1 MQEIPLFPLNT
12 VLFPG
17 MPLTLHIFE
26 DRYRLMMTE
35 CIEKREPFGVALIA
49 NNKTDTSPNAIPHR
63 VGCTAQITRV
73 QPLQEG
79 RMEITAVGRE
89 RFEVISLDQEQP
101 YLIGKIQMLPLKED
115 NPLQL
120 LHLGQQLR
128 KNVAA
133 YLTILRSMGKINFE
147 SSQLPQ
153 SPMSLGYLS
162 AVLLQ
167 SPLKDKQSLLCSTS
181 AKEFLEF
188 LCATYTREI
197 ALLNVM
203 RDPPSTSDY
212 YNTYSLS

>member
-26 DRYRLMMTE
+26 ERYKLMITE

-49 NNKTDTSPNAIPHR
+49 NNKTDTNPNAIPHR

-73 QPLQEG
+73 QPLREG

-89 RFEVISLDQEQP
+89 RFEVLSLDQERP
-101 YLIGKIQMLPLKED
+101 YLVGKVEILPLKED
-115 NPLQL
+115 DPLQL
-120 LHLGQQLR
+120 LRSAQQLR
-128 KNVAA
+128 HYVEA
-133 YLTILRSMGKINFE
+133 YLNLLRTMGKINVE

-153 SPMSLGYLS
+153 SPMALGYLS

-167 SPLKDKQSLLCSTS
+167 TPLKDKQSLLCAAS
-181 AKEFLEF
+181 AGEFLEI
-188 LCATYTREI
+188 LRSTYKRET
-197 ALLNVM
+197 ALLNVL
-203 RDPPSTSDY
+203 RQPPTDMDY
-212 YNTYSLS
+212 YNLYSLS